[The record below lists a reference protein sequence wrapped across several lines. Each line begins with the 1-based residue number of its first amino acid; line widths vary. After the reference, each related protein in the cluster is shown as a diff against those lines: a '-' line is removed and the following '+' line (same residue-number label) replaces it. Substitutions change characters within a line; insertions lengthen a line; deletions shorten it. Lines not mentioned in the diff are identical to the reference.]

1 MKKGYYNLSS
11 FIFILHIYRKKEQID
26 KIVIKLKKV
35 NRLPNEFLIKS
46 NDTENGYIYV
56 ELNNRIQRLEKTVE
70 ELFNVIKLLNPNG
83 INIEQ
88 LTNLAQNVESRAKL
102 EYVQNHVEDSIRHLN
117 DIKILEWDGK
127 YQKPLG
133 GIPESDLS
141 PEVRA
146 KLNK

>member
-1 MKKGYYNLSS
+1 M
-11 FIFILHIYRKKEQID
+11 
-26 KIVIKLKKV
+26 
-35 NRLPNEFLIKS
+35 PNEFLIKS

-70 ELFNVIKLLNPNG
+70 ELYNVIKLLNTAG
-83 INIEQ
+83 INVEQ
-88 LTNLAQNVESRAKL
+88 LANLANDVQTRAKL
-102 EYVQNHVEDSIRHLN
+102 EYVQNHVEDSTRHLN
-117 DIKILEWDGK
+117 DTKILEWDGK

-146 KLNK
+146 KLNS